1 MDTPTP
7 SSDAA
12 RADDCAPRP
21 QGRHPLEIIP
31 FFQRFRPSPLRSI
44 VYTFIWNTLFALFF
58 TLLSRIFIPES
69 PVLRTFGTSML
80 IANCIGFLIHF
91 AFKLLGRWVDGWR
104 ARHGASAITLYYA
117 LVSVACVFGGYWIA
131 FSIMQWGEAKQYMFS
146 VEGAVPI
153 VLLSLFISAVL
164 SSIFVMRE
172 RRARAEASFHSER
185 ARGEAAE
192 RQFHL
197 ARFKLLEAQV
207 EPHFLYNTLA
217 NVISMIDAEPQTAKR
232 MLERLID
239 YLRGT
244 AVAAGTGDSTL
255 GGQLALLRAYLDLI
269 VLRMGSRLRYR
280 IDVPAEL
287 ESLQLPP
294 MLVQPLVENAIK
306 HGLEPKV
313 GGGEVLV
320 RARRRDRV
328 LTIEV
333 SDDGLGIQGTRAG
346 GSTGIGLANLRERL
360 QTLYGSQ
367 ARLTLED
374 ANPGTRA
381 TLLLPDIAAVQTDA
395 GRATSVLAQRE
406 GTP

>member
-1 MDTPTP
+1 MDIRNPDSAVAGT
-7 SSDAA
+7 
-12 RADDCAPRP
+12 DDYVHR
-21 QGRHPLEIIP
+21 QRGRHPLEIIP
-31 FFQRFRPSPLRSI
+31 VFQRIPPGPLRDI
-44 VYTFIWNTLFALFF
+44 VYTLIWNTLFALFF

-69 PVLRTFGTSML
+69 SVLRTFGICML

-91 AFKLLGRWVDGWR
+91 SFALLGRWAQGWK
-104 ARHGASAITLYYA
+104 ARQGAGAITLYYA

-131 FSIMQWGEAKQYMFS
+131 FTIMQWGEAKQYMFS
-146 VEGAVPI
+146 AEGAVPI

-164 SSIFVMRE
+164 SSIFLMRE
-172 RRARAEASFHSER
+172 RRARAEASFQSER

-244 AVAAGTGDSTL
+244 AVSAGTGDSTL

-287 ESLQLPP
+287 ESVQLPP
-294 MLVQPLVENAIK
+294 MLIQPLVENAIK

-320 RARRRDRV
+320 RARHREGV
-328 LTIEV
+328 LTLEV
-333 SDDGLGIQGTRAG
+333 SDDGLGVQGTRDG

-360 QTLYGSQ
+360 ATLYGSQ
-367 ARLTLED
+367 ARLMLED

-381 TLLLPDIAAVQTDA
+381 TLVLPQSAFSPAAKVP
-395 GRATSVLAQRE
+395 S
-406 GTP
+406 

>member
-1 MDTPTP
+1 MDTPPP
-7 SSDAA
+7 SSAVAA
-12 RADDCAPRP
+12 ADDCSRRP

-31 FFQRFRPSPLRSI
+31 FFQRFPPSPVRSI
-44 VYTFIWNTLFALFF
+44 VYTFIWNSLFAVFF

-69 PVLRTFGTSML
+69 PVLRTFGTCML

-91 AFKLLGRWVDGWR
+91 AFALLRRWVDVWR
-104 ARHGASAITLYYA
+104 ARQGAGVITVYYA

-131 FSIMQWGEAKQYMFS
+131 FTIMQWGEAKQYMFS
-146 VEGAVPI
+146 AEGAVTI

-164 SSIFVMRE
+164 SSIFIMRE

-244 AVAAGTGDSTL
+244 AVAAGPGDSTL

-313 GGGEVLV
+313 GGGEVIV
-320 RARRRDRV
+320 RARRRDGV
-328 LTIEV
+328 LLLEV
-333 SDDGLGIQGTRAG
+333 SDDGLGIQGTRPR

-360 QTLYGSQ
+360 ETLYGSQ

-374 ANPGTRA
+374 AHPGTRA
-381 TLLLPDIAAVQTDA
+381 TLLLPDVAAARTDA
-395 GRATSVLAQRE
+395 TGAKALS
-406 GTP
+406 